1 MSEKNILNLK
11 SLKEQ
16 VYEYLRLQMQNGELR
31 PGAVINTENTS
42 RILGISRTPLRDAL
56 LQLEMEGFV
65 TIMPRSGVRVNGLEL
80 QDIKN
85 SYEIIGALES
95 AALAAAFPKIRIVH
109 IRKMQELNDRMRAA
123 IDEDD
128 FSAYYRYNLAFHRV
142 YLEIDGNERLIR
154 IVENHKKRLYD
165 FPRQQGFVKRWEE
178 ASIGEHQLLIDL
190 IEQGRSEEAAQYI
203 RDVHWSY
210 KVQERYIREYYRQ
223 ARSINETGE
232 K

>member
-1 MSEKNILNLK
+1 MTAKSILNLK

-16 VYEYLRLQMQNGELR
+16 VYEYLRQQMHNGELH
-31 PGAVINTENTS
+31 PGAVIHTERTS
-42 RILGISRTPLRDAL
+42 KILGISRTPLRDAL

-65 TIMPRSGVRVNGLEL
+65 TIMPRSGVRVNEL
-80 QDIKN
+80 TLRDIKN

-95 AALAAAFPKIRIVH
+95 AAVAAAFPKLKIVH
-109 IRKMQELNDRMRAA
+109 IRKMQEFNDRMRAA
-123 IDEDD
+123 IDEND
-128 FSAYYRYNLAFHRV
+128 FSAYYRYNLAFHHV
-142 YLEIDGNERLIR
+142 YLDLDGNERLTK

-190 IEQGRSEEAAQYI
+190 IERRRIEEAAQYI

-210 KVQERYIREYYRQ
+210 KVQEKYIREYYQQ
-223 ARSINETGE
+223 ARSINEIGE